1 MTDVAILDECR
12 TIVPS
17 GYFDIVEIDR
27 TKAFTWAFKQIRFIP
42 VFNEFDSW
50 KHYRN
55 DIDINELSSLTLY
68 MVEVKESN
76 VFLSKRYNLVYGK
89 FLRKFFETNTE
100 IKIFYIKSLPSFIR
114 SIMIRLLMNYGK
126 LISLRR
132 IKRK

>member
-50 KHYRN
+50 KHYSN
-55 DIDINELSSLTLY
+55 DIDINELSSLTLIWWKLRHQMY
-68 MVEVKESN
+68 
-76 VFLSKRYNLVYGK
+76 FLVRGIV
-89 FLRKFFETNTE
+89 
-100 IKIFYIKSLPSFIR
+100 
-114 SIMIRLLMNYGK
+114 
-126 LISLRR
+126 
-132 IKRK
+132 